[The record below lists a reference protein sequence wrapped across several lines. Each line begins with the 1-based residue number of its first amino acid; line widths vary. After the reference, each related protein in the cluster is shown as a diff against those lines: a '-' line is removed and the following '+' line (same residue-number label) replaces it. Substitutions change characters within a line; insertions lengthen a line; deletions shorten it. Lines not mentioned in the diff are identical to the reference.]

1 MIYQIRYIEKRGKRR
16 KKKKKEEKSQF
27 LHSKSKFVWYLA
39 RRISGENDFSG
50 KDLPLQVLPKKSN
63 AIKTNL
69 FLHIMNKISY
79 KK

>member
-16 KKKKKEEKSQF
+16 KKEKKRGKKPIF
-27 LHSKSKFVWYLA
+27 TLKVKFVWYLA
-39 RRISGENDFSG
+39 RQILGENDFSG